1 MNSVAE
7 LQLPDAINA
16 VTADSLA
23 DYATKLI
30 SQDEDVIAEVTAS
43 VLLNQDLKIRRYV
56 TLAEGVNVSDLTFK
70 IDGVEVTP
78 IAKGERFYFETKNIP
93 LKLLDKAYS
102 FEIFAQDGST
112 VYSNEYSVFSYVLRQ
127 LEKSTDKD
135 LINLVKSLVTVN
147 QAAKAYFGN

>member
-1 MNSVAE
+1 M
-7 LQLPDAINA
+7 
-16 VTADSLA
+16 SL
-23 DYATKLI
+23 
-30 SQDEDVIAEVTAS
+30 TAS